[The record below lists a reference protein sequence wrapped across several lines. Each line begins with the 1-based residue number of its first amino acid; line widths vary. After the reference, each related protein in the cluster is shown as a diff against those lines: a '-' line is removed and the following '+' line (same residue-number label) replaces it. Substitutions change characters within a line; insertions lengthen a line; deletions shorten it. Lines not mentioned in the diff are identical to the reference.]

1 MAKTVL
7 DVLKERIE
15 ADKASATNFLVGG
28 AVKDFSQYKET
39 AGLLRGLDTCLG
51 YIEDLSRNMEDED
64 D

>member
-7 DVLKERIE
+7 DVLKDRIE

-39 AGLLRGLDTCLG
+39 AGLLRGLDTCLR
-51 YIEDLSRNMEDED
+51 YIEDLSRKEYED